1 MYVSSILLNW
11 LYTIFLMLVY
21 HCNKSLIWFVSIFAD
36 TKVLHKYNQ
45 VKTQCHK
52 IAINNIIYSL

>member
-1 MYVSSILLNW
+1 MYVSSMLLNW

-21 HCNKSLIWFVSIFAD
+21 HCNKGLIWFVSIFAD
-36 TKVLHKYNQ
+36 PKVLYQYNQ

-52 IAINNIIYSL
+52 IAINNISYSL